1 MLVHYVAIYL
11 NIQKSNNIMLRISV
25 LQNKRGILQSKS
37 YVFLRVY
44 KIQKMLCK
52 TSSLQKLLYIITMYI
67 KQYIYPNY
75 VSVQTKTNNSSEIIC
90 YHIVKL
96 SSEQECLEI
105 GYGRFIHRI
114 IQLFYC
120 MLL

>member
-25 LQNKRGILQSKS
+25 LQNKRGIQQSKS

-75 VSVQTKTNNSSEIIC
+75 VRVQTKTNNSSEIIC

-105 GYGRFIHRI
+105 GYGGLIHRI

-120 MLL
+120 RLL